1 MKSWLSFI
9 LIFLSAGTLAAAER
23 EVRLERSFG
32 TLCGTLRMPAG
43 GSRTA
48 ALLIAGSGPTDR
60 NCNSAAGLY
69 TNTFIYLAEV
79 LERQGIASLRY
90 DKRGVGASRYNDPEK
105 RYDIS
110 FDDFV
115 DDAAAWVEWLRGAGF
130 EKVVLLGHSE
140 GSLIALCVAAG
151 GNSLSADAEPCFF
164 ETEYRA
170 SDDALSSAV
179 EKEKAADETPNTAE
193 DTEMENTAG
202 RDTVRFLKYGRP
214 DGVVSLAGAGFPLDE
229 VLLMQLAAQFAATD
243 MALLFQTAHILHSLK
258 QGRTVESYPRELAPL
273 FQLDLQRYW
282 ISQLKYNPQELIRRV
297 TVPVLIVNGD
307 NDLQIST
314 ANAEALKRAKPDARL
329 LIIPGMTHPLKQSE
343 GRDAAGQTA
352 VYMDGSL
359 PLDPTL
365 AEILPQF
372 ILE

>member
-9 LIFLSAGTLAAAER
+9 LIILSAGTLAAAER
-23 EVRLERSFG
+23 EVRLERCFG
-32 TLCGTLRMPAG
+32 ILCGTLRMPEG

-69 TNTFIYLAEV
+69 TNTFIHLANA
-79 LERQGIASLRY
+79 LEQQGIASLRY

-115 DDAAAWVEWLRGAGF
+115 DDAAAWVEWLRREGF

-151 GNSLSADAEPCFF
+151 DNSLSANAEP
-164 ETEYRA
+164 Y
-170 SDDALSSAV
+170 DALSDAV
-179 EKEKAADETPNTAE
+179 EKEKEADETPEAAK
-193 DTEMENTAG
+193 DTSLETLTCQG
-202 RDTVRFLKYGRP
+202 TIGFPGYGRP
-214 DGVVSLAGAGFPLDE
+214 DGIVSLAGAGFPLDE
-229 VLLMQLAAQFAATD
+229 VLLMQLAAQLATTD
-243 MALLFQTAHILHSLK
+243 MALLFQAAHILHSLK
-258 QGRTVESYPRELAPL
+258 QGRVVENYPRQLASL
-273 FQLDLQRYW
+273 FQPDLQQYW

-314 ANAEALKRAKPDARL
+314 ANAEALKRVKPDAQM

-343 GRDAAGQTA
+343 GRDAEGQIA
-352 VYMDGSL
+352 AYMDGSL

-365 AEILPQF
+365 AEVLPQF
-372 ILE
+372 ILGL